1 VPALPR
7 IRQAVLAVRDLDSVA
22 GGLRDALGLGRAF
35 ADPGVDYFGL
45 RNSVFAL
52 GDTFLEVV
60 SPVREDTAA
69 GRMLERRRGDCGY
82 MTMFQVDDLASARER
97 VSARGIRE
105 VFEVQLEDIGEVH
118 LHPADMRGAIVSL
131 SQPVPDSAWRWGGPG
146 WLERSV
152 PGRIAG
158 ATIGVRDPDAVA
170 QRWSEVIGG
179 LPGVE
184 FTADDGERGLIEIK
198 IATPKPR
205 PSLRLGGVRFVFEEG
220 P

>member
-1 VPALPR
+1 
-7 IRQAVLAVRDLDSVA
+7 VLAVRDLDSVA
-22 GGLRDALGLGRAF
+22 GGLRDALGLGAPF

-60 SPVREDTAA
+60 SPVREGTAA
-69 GRMLERRRGDCGY
+69 GRMLERRGGDCGY

-97 VSARGIRE
+97 VTARGIRE
-105 VFEVQLEDIGEVH
+105 VFEVQLEDICEVH
-118 LHPADMRGAIVSL
+118 LHPVDMHGAIVSL
-131 SQPVPDSAWRWGGPG
+131 SQPVPDSAWLWGGPG

-158 ATIGVRDPDAVA
+158 ATIAVRDPDAVA
-170 QRWSEVIGG
+170 RRWSEVIGG

-184 FTADDGERGLIEIK
+184 FAADDGERGLIEIK
-198 IATPKPR
+198 IATPTAHR
-205 PSLRLGGVRFVFEEG
+205 SRSAGFDSCSRRSHDRSGSEDR
-220 P
+220 